1 MFKNFRDSAQA
12 KPQKEKQKM
21 EGEHEKKDGSRGRSG
36 GRHKKKKDGGRGRSG
51 GRHKAQ
57 KDGGRAREKSHSGGR
72 TTIAIASDACLPAA
86 RFLKTGYY
94 VVWFDHKTR
103 KCKFC
108 KKYSSSKELKNIAKR
123 TRRAAREGEAM

>member
-21 EGEHEKKDGSRGRSG
+21 EGEHEKKDGS
-36 GRHKKKKDGGRGRSG
+36 RGRSG

-123 TRRAAREGEAM
+123 TRRAAREVESL

>member
-1 MFKNFRDSAQA
+1 MLKNFRDSAQA
-12 KPQKEKQKM
+12 KPQK
-21 EGEHEKKDGSRGRSG
+21 GRSG
-36 GRHKKKKDGGRGRSG
+36 GRHKAKKDGGQGRSG

-72 TTIAIASDACLPAA
+72 TTIAIASDSALPAA

-108 KKYSSSKELKNIAKR
+108 KKYSSSKELKNIATFNS